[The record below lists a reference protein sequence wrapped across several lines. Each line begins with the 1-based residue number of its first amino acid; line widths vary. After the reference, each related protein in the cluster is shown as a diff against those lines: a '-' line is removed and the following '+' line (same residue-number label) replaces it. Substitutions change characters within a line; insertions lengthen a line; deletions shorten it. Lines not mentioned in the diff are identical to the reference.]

1 MMGDQERQREKLNQL
16 KEQKMK
22 SLKFN
27 WINSAKKKKGRTMNP
42 LIQLSRQLHYL
53 FVALLFASFAVAQS
67 VQAEADK
74 DSSSVA
80 ENAAMGNAAKHR
92 NQRMILFDY
101 TTDRIICAFN
111 EQVELHGKIRIS
123 FKKTGNKVR
132 LDTASLENFKGVGL
146 TTKREYVADTRS
158 EEHTSELQSLTN

>member
-1 MMGDQERQREKLNQL
+1 MTSHDGGQERATTKTTST

-42 LIQLSRQLHYL
+42 LIQLSRRLHYL
-53 FVALLFASFAVAQS
+53 FVALLFASLAVEQS
-67 VQAEADK
+67 VQAEADE

-80 ENAAMGNAAKHR
+80 ENAAMGKADNHR

-111 EQVELHGKIRIS
+111 E
-123 FKKTGNKVR
+123 
-132 LDTASLENFKGVGL
+132 
-146 TTKREYVADTRS
+146 
-158 EEHTSELQSLTN
+158 